1 MTRWILRGAALA
13 VALLGALVLVTTV
26 TYAEPPVRG
35 ARSNP
40 ESGRGAPNAPLAVTS
55 PGYTLLYS
63 FSSDPAD
70 NKYVASFA
78 PDVKAIYAWAM
89 IVEEGG
95 AAEKQFTV
103 DTQFVAPDGAPVS
116 SEWYEGD
123 TGTVTTY
130 PADSDSFGAK
140 NVARRFISIAGTPN
154 AQLAGQW
161 TVNYSVG
168 GKLVASGNFALAD
181 AGDIAQGDQ
190 ASSGEDLL
198 TNAGYEV
205 TEFKETKGKSGN
217 LFAYTIMLPASQ
229 DLYSSDTT
237 QQIVDG
243 LAALRKSFPNSGT
256 LYVFLHYD
264 ERYEVAY
271 FADAP
276 DVDQYLQDND
286 FDSLSRAISVDV
298 WDNQES
304 KYLGK
309 GSKDFIS
316 KNFGAGTYSAPPNPP
331 LSKSTNKIGSIR
343 VSVAPTSLPAD
354 GTSKAIVSVTVYDKK
369 NQPVPDAEVSFELT
383 GSGDGAIRPRVTSA
397 DENGQADAVFTAGK
411 KNGTVTVT
419 ASSGGSSGSGVITL
433 GSGSTESAA
442 DNVIA
447 YMATQGLKATNVGM
461 MGQDPNSVGVVVDLG
476 SSFTAN
482 DLAAPIIYGMTALR
496 TNYPK
501 ATNLAV
507 VVPYQAN
514 LLIFSAS
521 SDDYDGLVADLGAA
535 QTDDD
540 KKTAFT
546 DFLTVVF
553 GQSSYVDRNGNRIST
568 FKDFYNKD
576 FGGG

>member
-1 MTRWILRGAALA
+1 MPNRRSGERGRTRKAGGGAQN
-13 VALLGALVLVTTV
+13 T
-26 TYAEPPVRG
+26 
-35 ARSNP
+35 
-40 ESGRGAPNAPLAVTS
+40 PLAATS

-78 PDVKAIYAWAM
+78 PDVKAIYAWAT

-130 PADSDSFGAK
+130 PADSNSFGAK
-140 NVARRFISIAGTPN
+140 NVARRFINIAGTPN

-161 TVNYSVG
+161 TVNFSVG
-168 GKLVASGNFALAD
+168 GKLVASGNFTLAD

-198 TNAGYEV
+198 KNAGYEV

-217 LFAYTIMLPASQ
+217 LFAYAIMLPASQ

-256 LYVFLHYD
+256 LYVFLHYG

-286 FDSLSRAISVDV
+286 FDSFSRAISVDV

-343 VSVAPTSLPAD
+343 VSVAPTNLPAD

-369 NQPVPDAEVSFELT
+369 NQPVPDAEISFELT

-433 GSGSTESAA
+433 GSGSTDSAA

-476 SSFTAN
+476 SSFTVN
-482 DLAAPIIYGMTALR
+482 DLAEPIIYGMTALR

-514 LLIFSAS
+514 LLIFAAS
-521 SDDYDGLVADLGAA
+521 SGDYDGLVADLGAA

>member
-26 TYAEPPVRG
+26 TYAERPVRG

-40 ESGRGAPNAPLAVTS
+40 ESGRGAPNAPLAATS

-116 SEWYEGD
+116 SDWYEGD

-286 FDSLSRAISVDV
+286 FDSFSRAISVDV

-433 GSGSTESAA
+433 GSGSTDSAA

-501 ATNLAV
+501 AMNLAV